1 MLRLGLNT
9 SPVENN
15 TIWQEDNVSFA
26 STTSSNEGKEDWSEG
41 DDSSATST
49 TASCEE
55 MEDSVENI
63 QLEDDAF
70 CMNNTE
76 RGIRVLSNDETSLSN
91 LSIEKEVDGH
101 K

>member
-1 MLRLGLNT
+1 
-9 SPVENN
+9 
-15 TIWQEDNVSFA
+15 
-26 STTSSNEGKEDWSEG
+26 
-41 DDSSATST
+41 
-49 TASCEE
+49 

-91 LSIEKEVDGH
+91 LSIEKEVDGEKVISEEH
-101 K
+101 MVSDDETSSFNVSIEKEVIN